1 MKTLIGWFMVFNT
14 TFNNI
19 SDIMAVSFIGGE
31 NHWPVAS
38 HWPIY
43 DIMLY
48 RIHLAWVRFE
58 LTTLVVIGTDCTGSW
73 KANYHTITTAPRLK
87 GLFTNVYT
95 YNENLEDHLTKK
107 CLMLYSS
114 IKLVLN
120 YLNIYPVI
128 TYIIKRKLNSDGRQF
143 HQYQYQQNEQ

>member
-1 MKTLIGWFMVFNT
+1 MMSEILLKVVLNT
-14 TFNNI
+14 I
-19 SDIMAVSFIGGE
+19 
-31 NHWPVAS
+31 
-38 HWPIY
+38 
-43 DIMLY
+43 
-48 RIHLAWVRFE
+48 
-58 LTTLVVIGTDCTGSW
+58 VVIGIDCTGSW

-120 YLNIYPVI
+120 YLNIYPPVSSPNK
-128 TYIIKRKLNSDGRQF
+128 TDRHDV
-143 HQYQYQQNEQ
+143 